1 MHARITR
8 FQIKPESL
16 SDVVARLPHLR
27 EKTSKIPGGV
37 FNYAVWNEDGAG
49 ATVAIYESRDA
60 AEAAGPKIAEIWG
73 ALADQL
79 AAPPEFESYEYAE
92 SMRD

>member
-1 MHARITR
+1 MYARITR

-16 SDVVARLPHLR
+16 SDVVDRLPQLR
-27 EKTSKIPGGV
+27 EMTSKIPGGL

-49 ATVAIYESRDA
+49 ATVAVYESKEA
-60 AEAAGPKIAEIWG
+60 AEAAGPQITEIWG
-73 ALADQL
+73 ALANHL
-79 AAPPEFESYEYAE
+79 AAPPVFESYANVQ